1 MNESLLQGKKAVEV
15 VVMMVVLD
23 ERDGRR
29 DFPATVCPPPPAKRT
44 WTETCWEKWNAGELL
59 AIAAYHSS
67 TTRACRSSHVL
78 QPW

>member
-29 DFPATVCPPPPAKRT
+29 DFPATVCPPPPAEELERRPA
-44 WTETCWEKWNAGELL
+44 EKNEMISLL
-59 AIAAYHSS
+59 PRRFRGGFS
-67 TTRACRSSHVL
+67 TN
-78 QPW
+78 